1 MTQAPEN
8 FSPNER
14 VEAALV
20 AARRSLTSTSFSE
33 WNQETFFRAL
43 EKAARSN
50 ELTEDEERALIAA
63 ATEEV
68 GADADETSSNPF
80 EQTLCD

>member
-14 VEAALV
+14 VEAASI
-20 AARRSLTSTSFSE
+20 ASRRSLTTTSFGE
-33 WNQETFFRAL
+33 RNRETFFRPL

-50 ELTEDEERALIAA
+50 ESTDDKERALEAA
-63 ATEEV
+63 ATEELET
-68 GADADETSSNPF
+68 DAVETSSNPF